1 MVAKKYKDFKY
12 SSKSNKKYYLILLPN
27 RNNSSFKN
35 MGGMSGRNKKEI
47 ENRIQSK
54 VNRGLAKE
62 GDYVIIS
69 GSALGK
75 HKSCRRK
82 K

>member
-1 MVAKKYKDFKY
+1 MAKR
-12 SSKSNKKYYLILLPN
+12 NKKYYLILLPN

-35 MGGMSGRNKKEI
+35 IGGMSGWNKQEI
-47 ENRIQSK
+47 ERRIQSK
-54 VNRGLAKE
+54 VNKGIAKE
-62 GDYVIIS
+62 GDYLIIS

-75 HKSCRRK
+75 HKYYKRK

>member
-1 MVAKKYKDFKY
+1 
-12 SSKSNKKYYLILLPN
+12 
-27 RNNSSFKN
+27 
-35 MGGMSGRNKKEI
+35 MSGRNKKEI

-62 GDYVIIS
+62 GDYLIIS

-75 HKSCRRK
+75 HKSYRRK